1 MSEAI
6 PKGLSLLT
14 WIHYNPSIDKQSYA
28 KHNVRPNYL
37 SISKLHRLYRWSL
50 GMDKWF
56 LPTLYKRCNYLSMQE
71 LNYFCRCPS
80 HVSANFMSWTSKHA
94 DDLRTAYQWVRSY
107 TLYLILKIRTFCPS
121 LHKLIKD
128 DTRCPFHLQHNEPK
142 SGTVNSRI
150 LTAKR
155 LLEFIPGIIICI
167 VGRFF
172 PFFLEANHWKYS
184 QNMWCT

>member
-1 MSEAI
+1 MPSTMWDQITYPFPNFNGCTVEVWEWISNFI
-6 PKGLSLLT
+6 PHFIRDVITYPCRNWMIFVG
-14 WIHYNPSIDKQSYA
+14 
-28 KHNVRPNYL
+28 V
-37 SISKLHRLYRWSL
+37 YRTSVL
-50 GMDKWF
+50 I
-56 LPTLYKRCNYLSMQE
+56 
-71 LNYFCRCPS
+71 
-80 HVSANFMSWTSKHA
+80 MSWTSKHA

-107 TLYLILKIRTFCPS
+107 TLHLILKIRTFCPS

-128 DTRCPFHLQHNEPK
+128 DTRCPFYLQHNEPK

-155 LLEFIPGIIICI
+155 LLEFIPGIMICI

-172 PFFLEANHWKYS
+172 PFFLEANHRKYS